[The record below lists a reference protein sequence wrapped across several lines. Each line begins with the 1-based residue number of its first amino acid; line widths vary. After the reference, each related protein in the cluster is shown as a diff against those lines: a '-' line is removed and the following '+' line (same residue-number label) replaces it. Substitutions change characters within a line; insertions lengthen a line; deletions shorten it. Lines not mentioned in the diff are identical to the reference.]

1 MATYS
6 RQLLSA
12 STNGRPIKVAATASA
27 GTTIHTAVSGTSSY
41 DEIWLW
47 ATNTDSAERTI
58 TVEWGGTSNPDD
70 RIVNAYTLPA
80 NSSPIALIEGVCLQN
95 SLIVKA
101 FASSAN
107 VVLIT
112 GHVNRIA

>member
-6 RQLLSA
+6 AGLLSG
-12 STNGRPIKVAATASA
+12 STNGRPIKIAATSSP
-27 GTTIHTAVSGTSSY
+27 GTTVHAAVTGTTSY

-47 ATNTDSAERTI
+47 ATNTDSTERTI

-80 NSSPIALIEGVCLQN
+80 NSPRILLIEGERLQN
-95 SLIVKA
+95 GLIVKA
-101 FASSAN
+101 FASAAN
-107 VVLIT
+107 VVLVS
-112 GHVNRIA
+112 GHTNRIA